1 MIYLYICKNQFVSDI
16 RTTLYHITGYFYTHI
31 QHIPQYSS
39 SDLSTQCPIK
49 SQYKLI
55 DMQSPLSHVKC
66 SSGHEDARK
75 KIITGNLVK

>member
-16 RTTLYHITGYFYTHI
+16 RATSYHMTGYFYTHI
-31 QHIPQYSS
+31 QHIPQYFSS
-39 SDLSTQCPIK
+39 ESSTQCPIK

-66 SSGHEDARK
+66 SSEQEDARK
-75 KIITGNLVK
+75 NEISLQRI